1 MATAAKTRRQSPKN
15 GSAAPRALRADA
27 CRNREAV
34 LVAARVRFAEQG
46 EAARIEDIAKDAGVG
61 VGTVCRRFPSKE
73 ALIAALIEERFAGLE
88 AAAREALESP
98 DPWDGFEQFMRYSA
112 EVMAGDRSLSE
123 LMDSRP
129 DLMGSAA
136 QEVGMLSVMD
146 PLVRRAQ
153 DAGELRPDF
162 DATDIPA
169 LICGLGRATR
179 APRGGKAMSWERY
192 LEIMLAG
199 LRTPAQTID

>member
-1 MATAAKTRRQSPKN
+1 MATAAKTKRQSPKP
-15 GSAAPRALRADA
+15 GATPERPLRADA
-27 CRNREAV
+27 ERNREAV
-34 LVAARVRFAEQG
+34 LIAARVRFAEEG
-46 EAARIEDIAKDAGVG
+46 GAARIEDIARDAGVG
-61 VGTVCRRFPSKE
+61 VGTVCRRFPGKE
-73 ALIAALIEERFAGLE
+73 QLIEALIEERFAGLE
-88 AAAREALESP
+88 AAAREALDND
-98 DPWDGFEQFMRYSA
+98 DPWAGFESFMRYSA
-112 EVMAGDRSLSE
+112 AVMAADRSLSE

-162 DATDIPA
+162 DAIEIPA

-179 APRGGKAMSWERY
+179 APHGGKSMSWERY
-192 LEIMLAG
+192 LEIILAG
-199 LRTPAQTID
+199 LRTPV